1 MAFTHLFTP
10 KHIGTLELKNRLFQT
25 AMGTNQANSDG
36 TINDQIVAFYAAR
49 AAGGAALLTMGAVGV
64 SYPRGQVQSH
74 QVGISD
80 DRFIPGLK
88 RLTDAVHQQ
97 GGRICAQLHQGG
109 LSAACDMT
117 AGRTI
122 ALPSMPQL
130 SAGAS
135 VKDAMLADELEL
147 SHFGGKVM
155 PSFKEMTLDDIAQL
169 IEDFASAAARAVAA
183 GFDAIELHAAH
194 SYIINSFLSLAEN
207 RRTDEYGGSL
217 ENRTRLLREILQAIR
232 ERIGRDFPVL
242 CKINAS
248 EFYIEGGL
256 QLEDACAVA
265 RAAADASADAITVSA
280 THNYGVPRALFSS
293 YLPHQP
299 GKLIPFAAAIKASV
313 SVPVIA
319 VGRIDP
325 QVADDAIASGKFD
338 FMAMGRKQIADN
350 DFARHLAEGGPQAV
364 RPCIYCY
371 ACFSQAMLHQ
381 PLRCAV
387 NADVGYESANLL
399 ASTRQSRHVVVVGG
413 GPGGMEAARRLA
425 LRGHQVTLLEASAH
439 LGGTARI
446 AAIAYA
452 PNGDF
457 VDWLKARLA
466 ELPIAVHL
474 NHAATPDS
482 LAALKPDAVIVA
494 TGAIRKA
501 PDIDGRHL
509 PHVHDAA
516 SLRALLLGE
525 DAANTNAKIPLSQRL
540 AVAAAR
546 TVGITS
552 SPERI
557 RQASKLWMPI
567 GERVVIIGGELVG
580 LELAEFLHERG
591 RQVTVVGTEEKFG
604 RGFSVARRS
613 VVLDELTTAGVI
625 LKPGASDLRITPN
638 AVCFRNAQSTAE
650 EVAADNVIIALGA
663 HPNTG
668 LYDQLIAAG
677 IDAHMVG
684 DCSGVGYIQGAIRDA
699 ADIAAII

>member
-10 KHIGTLELKNRLFQT
+10 GQIGTLKLKNRLFQT
-25 AMGTNQANSDG
+25 AMGTNQANDDG

-49 AAGGAALLTMGAVGV
+49 AAGGAALLTMGSVGV

-74 QVGISD
+74 QVGISE

-109 LSAACDMT
+109 LSAACDMA
-117 AGRTI
+117 AGRPI

-135 VKDAMLADELEL
+135 MKDAMLPDELEL

-155 PSFKEMTLDDIAQL
+155 PSFKEMTLDDIALL

-183 GFDAIELHAAH
+183 GFDAVELHAAH
-194 SYIINSFLSLAEN
+194 SYIINSFLSPAEN

-232 ERIGRDFPVL
+232 QRIGRDFPVL
-242 CKINAS
+242 CKINAN
-248 EFYIEGGL
+248 EFYIDNGL

-265 RAAADASADAITVSA
+265 RVAADAGADAITVSA

-313 SVPVIA
+313 SLPVIA

-325 QVADDAIASGKFD
+325 EVADEAIASGKFD

-350 DFARHLAEGGPQAV
+350 DFARHLAEGGTQAV

-371 ACFSQAMLHQ
+371 TCLSQAMLHQ

-425 LRGHQVTLLEASAH
+425 LRGHQVTLLEASSQ

-466 ELPIAVHL
+466 ELPVRIQLQHQ
-474 NHAATPDS
+474 ATRDS
-482 LAALKPDAVIVA
+482 IAALNPDVVIVA
-494 TGAIRKA
+494 TGAIRQA
-501 PDIDGRHL
+501 PDIDGKHL
-509 PHVHDAA
+509 AHVHDAA

-525 DAANTNAKIPLSQRL
+525 DTEGASAKIPLAQRL
-540 AVAAAR
+540 AAAAAR
-546 TVGITS
+546 TVGITD
-552 SPERI
+552 SPERV

-567 GERVVIIGGELVG
+567 GKRVVIIGGELVG
-580 LELAEFLHERG
+580 LELAEFLHERD

-613 VVLDELTTAGVI
+613 VVLDELNLAGVT
-625 LKPGASDLRITPN
+625 LQSGASDIRISEASVRFIDAHGQ
-638 AVCFRNAQSTAE
+638 AVEATA
-650 EVAADNVIIALGA
+650 DTVIIAQGA
-663 HPNTG
+663 KPNTG
-668 LYDQLIAAG
+668 LYDELIAAG
-677 IDAHMVG
+677 IEAHMVG
-684 DCSGVGYIQGAIRDA
+684 DCSGVGYIQGAVREA
-699 ADIAAII
+699 ADIAAVI